1 MAVGRWF
8 VGVVALGVAAVAA
21 AAEPAPGKAP
31 VSESP
36 AAEVP
41 ATQAPATQ
49 APATEAP
56 ATEAP
61 ATEAPATPPAEVPPA
76 PGSGFRTLDVEA
88 KMSGLQAKIDAR
100 LAGEPEPEAKAVEA
114 ETLARALK
122 AEAAKT
128 PDKEKKGT
136 LEVLATQVAN
146 LATGQQLD
154 VEGLVDELVK
164 LITPVVGKKNVKKAR
179 EVVEDVLPALEDVIP
194 GIGGETK
201 KKKKKR

>member
-8 VGVVALGVAAVAA
+8 VGAVALGVAAVAA

-41 ATQAPATQ
+41 ATQAPSA
-49 APATEAP
+49 EAP
-56 ATEAP
+56 ATE
-61 ATEAPATPPAEVPPA
+61 TPATPPTEAPPA

-88 KMSGLQAKIDAR
+88 KMAGLQAKIDAR

-114 ETLARALK
+114 EKLARALK

-136 LEVLATQVAN
+136 LEVIATQVAN
-146 LATGQQLD
+146 LASGQQLD

-164 LITPVVGKKNVKKAR
+164 LVTPVVGKKNVKKAR
-179 EVVEDVLPALEDVIP
+179 AVVEDVLPALEDVIP

-201 KKKKKR
+201 KKKKR